1 MPDPSNLPVPT
12 PTWDNAR
19 LAKLANELAKNIRE
33 IPEVLKS
40 YGITEAQFEVIEKTE
55 FFKRAFENSVI
66 EWQSAENAQAR
77 IKIEAAVALEDALP
91 AIAARMTKEG
101 EALSGVVETGKL
113 FAKLAQIGEGRSEG
127 LPGEKFSITINLGED
142 KKLTF
147 EKDITPTSPLIEEKA
162 HEPA

>member
-1 MPDPSNLPVPT
+1 M
-12 PTWDNAR
+12 
-19 LAKLANELAKNIRE
+19 
-33 IPEVLKS
+33 
-40 YGITEAQFEVIEKTE
+40 
-55 FFKRAFENSVI
+55 I

-147 EKDITPTSPLIEEKA
+147 EKDVTPTPPLIEEKA
-162 HEPA
+162 YEPV